1 MDLSIYDYYQ
11 ASMVELGQSM
21 RRNCLSIS
29 FSYFGSKYIIRL
41 STYQSMLYQDFF
53 FFFKDLA
60 WVVFQFEN
68 HTFQWRKFELN
79 LVSLLPEEL
88 KSYFKIV
95 FLIRYGVLLFFLL
108 YLLNNK
114 QSTFISTHHF
124 FFYNS
129 KTVNHF
135 NKLRKEWNCKLT
147 KLFINNSSLTQ

>member
-53 FFFKDLA
+53 FFFFFKDLA

-79 LVSLLPEEL
+79 LVSLPPEEL
-88 KSYFKIV
+88 KIYFKIV

-108 YLLNNK
+108 YLLSNK
-114 QSTFISTHHF
+114 QSLLYQLATFFSTTQRQSTTSISCGM
-124 FFYNS
+124 S
-129 KTVNHF
+129 QIVNEP
-135 NKLRKEWNCKLT
+135 NY
-147 KLFINNSSLTQ
+147 S

>member
-1 MDLSIYDYYQ
+1 
-11 ASMVELGQSM
+11 MVELGQSM

-29 FSYFGSKYIIRL
+29 FFLFWPKIYHKIVDLLVHALPG
-41 STYQSMLYQDFF
+41 FF
-53 FFFKDLA
+53 FFFFFFFFLKDLA

-68 HTFQWRKFELN
+68 RTFQWRKFELN

-147 KLFINNSSLTQ
+147 KLFINNSS